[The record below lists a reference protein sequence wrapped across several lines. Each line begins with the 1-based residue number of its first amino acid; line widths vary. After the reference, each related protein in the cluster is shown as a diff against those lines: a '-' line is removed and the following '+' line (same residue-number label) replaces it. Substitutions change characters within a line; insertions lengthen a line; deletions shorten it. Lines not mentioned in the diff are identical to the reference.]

1 MISEALK
8 LLNTLVN
15 NEHSAKATSER
26 VLDNAVQT
34 SPVLDEPFG
43 NILLNNKFQNTD
55 LTSQSNNLEKY
66 QAEVPPQCPTR
77 VTGWKKFSRRER
89 VHKKR
94 PLVLSKR
101 RKHIVINENHQPL
114 MNIHKQDN
122 TGKTITT
129 QGSLSSDSLKH
140 MNKEKPSPAAG
151 CFITPLSCW
160 SQDSNSSACIQEID
174 PILEKLSAEYKKAT
188 PAKSE
193 GLWQLFDMESDSIIG
208 F

>member
-15 NEHSAKATSER
+15 ERSAKATSER

-34 SPVLDEPFG
+34 SPVLDEPFC
-43 NILLNNKFQNTD
+43 NILLNNKFQNTL
-55 LTSQSNNLEKY
+55 LTSLSYNLENH
-66 QAEVPPQCPTR
+66 QGEVPPHYPTR
-77 VTGWKKFSRRER
+77 VTGRKKFSRRER
-89 VHKKR
+89 AHKKR

-101 RKHIVINENHQPL
+101 RKHIVTDENHQPL

-122 TGKTITT
+122 EGKTITT
-129 QGSLSSDSLKH
+129 QDSLSSDSLKRL
-140 MNKEKPSPAAG
+140 NGEKISPAAG

-160 SQDSNSSACIQEID
+160 SQDSNSSVCLQEID
-174 PILEKLSAEYKKAT
+174 PILEKLSAEYKKVT

-193 GLWQLFDMESDSIIG
+193 GLWQLFDMDSDSVLG